1 MLAELL
7 GRDDTSMTDKHV
19 DRSVQKWNLATQI
32 LCITTMTIFF
42 ALRCF
47 TRLVIMDGFRREDW
61 TCLGAW
67 FLGVCYSIIA
77 LISTYKKN
85 APFGGLLS
93 ISSVG
98 HFGGGVHYAD
108 VPVSHR
114 IPFEKTV
121 YVTMVMYGPT
131 AYLTKLSLLWIIA
144 RVFSPYR
151 KTVIFIYVFLGI
163 MLAYYIPAVIVKI
176 RICDPIAKFWAPD
189 TPGSCLDQT
198 SIILADAVVSVVSD
212 MAILILPLP
221 LTVGLQ
227 LPLKKKMRVM
237 VVLGAGGLACASSIV
252 RLILIILTGQ
262 SQDGTL
268 AFMRINMF
276 GNAEITIGVIC
287 ACLPALSAL
296 ISRTHREY
304 TSNKYSSH
312 KNTQTSQYELSK
324 VKNSRPSRA
333 DRSKNQMTLTEV
345 GSDQDILIPNAQE
358 APRIETTVRGDSE
371 RQGTETMGIMRT
383 VDVSTTVTSRYSH
396 HE

>member
-1 MLAELL
+1 
-7 GRDDTSMTDKHV
+7 
-19 DRSVQKWNLATQI
+19 
-32 LCITTMTIFF
+32 
-42 ALRCF
+42 
-47 TRLVIMDGFRREDW
+47 
-61 TCLGAW
+61 
-67 FLGVCYSIIA
+67 
-77 LISTYKKN
+77 
-85 APFGGLLS
+85 
-93 ISSVG
+93 
-98 HFGGGVHYAD
+98 
-108 VPVSHR
+108 
-114 IPFEKTV
+114 
-121 YVTMVMYGPT
+121 MVMYGPT

-151 KTVIFIYVFLGI
+151 KTVIFIYVFLGV

-189 TPGSCLDQT
+189 TSGSCLDQT

-212 MAILILPLP
+212 MTILILPLP

-227 LPLKKKMRVM
+227 LPLKKKLRVM

-262 SQDGTL
+262 SKDGTL

-276 GNAEITIGVIC
+276 GYGCALSLILLYHLADVSFVYRNAEITIGVIC

-296 ISRTHREY
+296 VSRTHREY

-312 KNTQTSQYELSK
+312 KNTQTSQYELNK

-383 VDVSTTVTSRYSH
+383 VDVSTTVTSRYN
-396 HE
+396 ENE

>member
-1 MLAELL
+1 
-7 GRDDTSMTDKHV
+7 
-19 DRSVQKWNLATQI
+19 
-32 LCITTMTIFF
+32 
-42 ALRCF
+42 
-47 TRLVIMDGFRREDW
+47 
-61 TCLGAW
+61 
-67 FLGVCYSIIA
+67 
-77 LISTYKKN
+77 
-85 APFGGLLS
+85 
-93 ISSVG
+93 
-98 HFGGGVHYAD
+98 
-108 VPVSHR
+108 
-114 IPFEKTV
+114 
-121 YVTMVMYGPT
+121 MVMYGPT

-276 GNAEITIGVIC
+276 GYDYSLNWISLYHLADDFFVVRNAEITIGVIC